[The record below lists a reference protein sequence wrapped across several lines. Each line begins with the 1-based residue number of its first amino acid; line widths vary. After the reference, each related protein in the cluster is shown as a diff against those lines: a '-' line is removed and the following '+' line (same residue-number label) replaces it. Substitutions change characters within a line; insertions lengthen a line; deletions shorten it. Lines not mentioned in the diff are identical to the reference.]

1 MSVYRGGKPK
11 DKKPAKAPKLQP
23 QPKPQPQ
30 VRQPDPELIGLN
42 SHRQRHGHD
51 PLDDPEAVDD
61 GPEVDDQLVD
71 GGSAPPS
78 GGGFYGQDGFYDDD
92 PGGGGRGRGHGMA
105 KLAKSTAGKKVAL
118 AASAFL
124 APIII
129 AMALLVLALHA
140 GLQTEQVARAIV
152 GVRFSRLYGQMSKRL
167 AHVSDTFSL
176 WEASPDTEVRS
187 IYNRRRGGNRGLIA
201 RAFGVTSVQLNR
213 NLINKGYDF
222 KYEKRSLGT
231 ALRGYQR
238 VTTVITPQGGEI
250 DLSRS
255 ANRGQA
261 LNDLKAQYRDSGYSR
276 YQARRA
282 VRDVAWQAGIKFSR
296 WRQAM
301 NSIRNKIRGPPVSK
315 AIATDIITDKG
326 RVRRGV
332 LGWGGVKITG
342 LFEVSEPEL
351 DNTAK
356 GWANR
361 LPEWVGGD
369 GKRAT
374 NFRNN
379 VIKKLGA
386 GDILKGKS
394 RLGLATSV
402 ARVAS
407 VGLLASTLFCMA
419 FEIVGMITQLA
430 KLKIFQ
436 QMDTATEV
444 LTTASQMKAGDME
457 HAVANNL
464 DGRFDGFADSLTYQ
478 VLHDGV
484 SSQSRTK
491 VESTIKYVN
500 QHFNIKKSFGATFKM
515 LNWFTNTFTDW
526 LKFAINNSGPGQLAQ
541 LGERFHAAL
550 QSIPFFEEGFNF
562 LAGDVLGV
570 LTFGRF
576 SLDFNDMNPQHLI
589 DSLDTLI
596 PEACSVWLQPETQIA
611 FGVVLGVFELA
622 LTFISG
628 GTWAAV
634 SVGIRALIQT
644 IVLAYAVGQVV
655 EHTSVDEAL
664 IASLGPIAV
673 GGATGIN
680 SALSDEPGQ
689 GVENYLKVDYGALH
703 LSDAQTMAE
712 GGHLI
717 DRQTA
722 ITQDKTYIAQYRQ
735 NYINEGVW
743 SNIASPHNPFSVIA
757 KLQSWLPSSPTN
769 IGPEQLRST
778 GSWVA
783 SAPAGW
789 LIGSAQA
796 DLLTDYEL
804 AELLYPGQDRVVE
817 FAENDVIC
825 GGIGGCQGGGAFDV
839 TDPEK
844 YYTITETNSHGESL
858 DVNGGNNYFGA
869 IESVKRKVEVLGFED
884 YEVAGDHGF
893 DFETNTTHVESM
905 LYDDAGK
912 IVDSYWSDYSKC
924 LGFGIDNFRLYQ
936 AGITTG
942 SDYDYDSDHCRG
954 PEARRY
960 LIYYQDCNHITTL
973 ELTDTNSSPMVANN
987 CDHLLPADT
996 AKGLEDTD
1004 PVEPGGPI
1012 HYRELGQTL
1021 PNLPSPELDVFD
1033 RPTIGLAKG
1042 SEAKSAWQGMIQS
1055 FLTPW
1060 EARRWRT
1067 A

>member
-231 ALRGYQR
+231 VLRGYQR

-301 NSIRNKIRGPPVSK
+301 NSIRNKIRGPPSTAAAVSS
-315 AIATDIITDKG
+315 AVSTDIVTDKG

-332 LGWGGVKITG
+332 LGSTG
-342 LFEVSEPEL
+342 LKVTGLLEVSETDL

-356 GWANR
+356 GWARR
-361 LPEWVGGD
+361 LPKWVSGD
-369 GKRAT
+369 GTRVT

-379 VIKKLGA
+379 VIKRAGA
-386 GDILKGKS
+386 GDFLKGES
-394 RLGLATSV
+394 RLKTIAKG
-402 ARVAS
+402 ARAGSIV
-407 VGLLASTLFCMA
+407 LLASTVFCMA

-464 DGRFDGFADSLTYQ
+464 NGRFDGFADSTTYQ

-484 SSQSRTK
+484 SSQSKTK
-491 VESTIKYVN
+491 VESTIKYIN

-515 LNWFTNTFTDW
+515 LNWFTSKFTDW
-526 LKFAINNSGPGQLAQ
+526 FEFVIKENVAAKSADFIHGAVGLIPGFKSIFNGIVGFLSGEAIDWDDINPDNFVDKLVGLIPAACSIWLQPGPQIVMG
-541 LGERFHAAL
+541 G
-550 QSIPFFEEGFNF
+550 
-562 LAGDVLGV
+562 VLGV
-570 LTFGRF
+570 
-576 SLDFNDMNPQHLI
+576 I
-589 DSLDTLI
+589 
-596 PEACSVWLQPETQIA
+596 
-611 FGVVLGVFELA
+611 ELA
-622 LTFISG
+622 ITFLSG

-634 SVGIRALIQT
+634 SVGLRALIQT

-655 EHTSVDEAL
+655 EHTSIDEAL
-664 IASLGPIAV
+664 TASLMPEAV
-673 GGATGIN
+673 AVAAGVS

-689 GVENYLKVDYGALH
+689 GVENYLKVDYGAWH
-703 LSDAQTMAE
+703 LSEAQALAE

-722 ITQDKTYIAQYRQ
+722 VAQDKAYIAQYRQ
-735 NYINEGVW
+735 NYTAEGVW
-743 SNIASPHNPFSVIA
+743 SNIASPRNPFSVIA

-769 IGPEQLRST
+769 ISPDQLRST
-778 GSWVA
+778 GSWIA
-783 SAPAGW
+783 SAPMGW
-789 LIGSAQA
+789 VSGSAQA

-804 AELLYPGQDRVVE
+804 AELLYPNQERVIE
-817 FAENDVIC
+817 IEDFGSTC
-825 GGIGGCQGGGAFDV
+825 GSISNCPGRGAFDV
-839 TDPEK
+839 ANPENH
-844 YYTITETNSHGESL
+844 YNITETNSRGESL
-858 DVNGGNNYFGA
+858 DVSGSNNYFEV
-869 IESVKRKVEVLGFED
+869 IESIKREVGVIGFED
-884 YEVAGDHGF
+884 YEVAGESGF

-912 IVDSYWSDYSKC
+912 IVDTYWKKYNKC
-924 LGFGIDNFRLYQ
+924 LAFGIDSFRLYQ
-936 AGITTG
+936 AGITNDSG
-942 SDYDYDSDHCRG
+942 EYDYDSKLCSQ

-973 ELTDTNSSPMVANN
+973 ELTDRNSSPMFANS
-987 CDHLLPADT
+987 CDHLLPAET
-996 AKGLEDTD
+996 AEELKRTD
-1004 PVEPGGPI
+1004 PVEPGEPI
-1012 HYRELGQTL
+1012 RYKPLGQTL
-1021 PNLPSPELDVFD
+1021 PNLPSLGLNVFD
-1033 RPTIGLAKG
+1033 HPAIGLTKSSKAKG
-1042 SEAKSAWQGMIQS
+1042 VWQGMTQLFS
-1055 FLTPW
+1055 TPW
-1060 EARRWRT
+1060 EARRWR
-1067 A
+1067 AA